1 MGAEGAA
8 WNLEREFPVSQA
20 RILPSLGFIQA
31 PICPYSVKPGYCASG
46 LKGSH
51 ANHRAPL
58 RSARH
63 SVGIVSVGVRTRMRC
78 AHTDDKAIALAC
90 WGVRTASVAQPARSN
105 SRANLSF
112 RNFHLLAS
120 RYRQLSQQACSGA
133 APASASGLEIL
144 RPVPILPSCP
154 KRGLRKF
161 RETMQRLPA
170 FFVQLHTGSVG
181 CLQIRS
187 KG

>member
-20 RILPSLGFIQA
+20 RILPSSGFIQA

-51 ANHRAPL
+51 ANHLAPL

-63 SVGIVSVGVRTRMRC
+63 SVGIVSVGVRIRMRC
-78 AHTDDKAIALAC
+78 AHTDDKAMALAC
-90 WGVRTASVAQPARSN
+90 SGVRTASVVQPARRN
-105 SRANLSF
+105 SRANSSR
-112 RNFHLLAS
+112 RNFHLP
-120 RYRQLSQQACSGA
+120 RPYQLHGIAT
-133 APASASGLEIL
+133 SASGLGIL
-144 RPVPILPSCP
+144 GLGPILPSCP

-161 RETMQRLPA
+161 RETTQRLA
-170 FFVQLHTGSVG
+170 HSLYS
-181 CLQIRS
+181 CIRGAPIVCES
-187 KG
+187 G